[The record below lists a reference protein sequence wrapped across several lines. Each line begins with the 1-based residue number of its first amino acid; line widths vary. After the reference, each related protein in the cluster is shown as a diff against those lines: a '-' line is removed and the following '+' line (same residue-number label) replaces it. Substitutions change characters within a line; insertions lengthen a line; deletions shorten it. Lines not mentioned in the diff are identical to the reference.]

1 MKKKKKALTQQNV
14 NSFYHIN
21 DLCDVFSVSKAT
33 IKNWEKLK
41 KITPDLIIDNEPC
54 FSKQYINKML
64 KKIKSQAS
72 EMLKSRRNKTFIKG
86 SFFYK
91 DYISENS
98 RNLKIVQDLLGFISE
113 KNLILS
119 GSEIKYLL
127 VDCAIQ
133 MYSDFAEN
141 NINNLQTYLQVAENN
156 EDTCFNQLLEDL
168 ITDKN
173 KAELFIKNNP
183 ELFCHKFVYEPNED
197 ILGLLY
203 LSLSDL
209 ADRKA
214 RGAYF
219 TPTKIVQKIINNI
232 KFSCGD
238 ILDPCCGTGNFLLQL
253 PTDVKL
259 ENIHGNDIDPTSIL
273 LTRINMALKF
283 QTKDID
289 LLRKN
294 FTVSDFLKAK
304 NTNFYKYII
313 GNPPWGYKFSTDEIK
328 NLSKIYQSANGKNVE
343 SYDVF
348 VEKSL
353 SILEQD
359 GILSF
364 VLPEA
369 ILNVKNHQPIRKYIL
384 NNATFSYLE
393 YLGNMFDKVQCP
405 SIILQLKKEKQ
416 TFQTYGMRVK
426 TSKRDF
432 IIETKRRITEEVFNL
447 DLNDQE
453 YLIFDK
459 IMNLPNRVYL
469 KNNGIFALGIVTGD
483 NKNLL
488 SKVKKEKF
496 EPIIKGSDIS
506 KFKIRTATNF
516 IKFEPQNYQQVAPV
530 EYYRTPEKLFY
541 KFISNK
547 LIFAYDNH
555 QTLSLNSC
563 NILIPKFKD
572 LDIKYIMAVLN
583 SSVAQF
589 IFQKKFNSIKV
600 LRSHLESLPLP
611 KCDKKTQ
618 QQIINTVNKIL
629 KTSNKSTA
637 HELFAELDLIISK
650 LYDLSFEEYS
660 LIKNSFSYNFI

>member
-1 MKKKKKALTQQNV
+1 MKSLARQNKS
-14 NSFYHIN
+14 SFYRIS
-21 DLCDVFSVSKAT
+21 DLCDIFSVSNAT
-33 IKNWEKLK
+33 IKNWIKLK
-41 KITPDLIIDNEPC
+41 KITPDIVIDEELC
-54 FSKQYINKML
+54 FSKQYIKKQL
-64 KKIKSQAS
+64 KKFEAQSSAI
-72 EMLKSRRNKTFIKG
+72 LKSRRNKTFVKG

-98 RNLKIVQDLLGFISE
+98 RNLKIVQELLDFISE
-113 KNLILS
+113 KKFVLS
-119 GSEIKYLL
+119 IDEIKYLL
-127 VDCAIQ
+127 ADCAIQ
-133 MYSDFAEN
+133 MYSNFAEN
-141 NINNLQTYLQVAENN
+141 NINNLQTHLQSAPNH
-156 EDTCFNQLLEDL
+156 EDNCFYQLLDDL

-173 KAELFIKNNP
+173 EAKLFIKNNP

-197 ILGLLY
+197 VLGLLY

-219 TPTKIVQKIINNI
+219 TPTKIVKKVINNI
-232 KFSCGD
+232 KFSSGD
-238 ILDPCCGTGNFLLQL
+238 ILDPCCGSGNFLLQL
-253 PTDVKL
+253 PADIQL
-259 ENIHGNDIDPTSIL
+259 ENIHGSDIDSTSIL

-294 FTVSDFLKAK
+294 FTVSDFLNVQ
-304 NTNFYKYII
+304 NTNSYKYII
-313 GNPPWGYKFSTDEIK
+313 GNPPWGYKFSKEEIDK
-328 NLSKIYQSANGKNVE
+328 LNKIYQCANGKNVE

-353 SILEQD
+353 LHLEQY

-369 ILNVKNHQPIRKYIL
+369 ILNVKNHRQIREYIL
-384 NNATFSYLE
+384 NNASFSYLE

-405 SIILQLKKEKQ
+405 SIILQLKKENQ
-416 TFQTYGMRVK
+416 AFPTCGMRVK

-432 IIETKRRITEEVFNL
+432 IIKTKRKVTEEVFNL
-447 DLNDQE
+447 DLNDKE

-459 IMNLPNRVYL
+459 IMNLPNCVYL
-469 KNNGIFALGIVTGD
+469 KDNGIFALGIVTGD

-488 SKVKKEKF
+488 SKVQMENF

-506 KFKIRTATNF
+506 KFKIREATNF
-516 IKFEPQNYQQVAPV
+516 IKFEPENYQQVAPV

-547 LIFAYDNH
+547 LIFAYDNQ

-563 NILIPKFKD
+563 NILIPTFGD

-589 IFQKKFNSIKV
+589 VFQKKFNSIKV
-600 LRSHLESLPLP
+600 LRSHLENIPIP
-611 KCDKKTQ
+611 KCDKKQQ
-618 QQIINTVNKIL
+618 QQIINKVNKIL
-629 KTSNKSTA
+629 ESSDNANVQK
-637 HELFAELDLIISK
+637 LFEELDWMISK
-650 LYDLSFEEYS
+650 LYNLSYDEYL
-660 LIKNSFSYNFI
+660 LIKENL

>member
-1 MKKKKKALTQQNV
+1 MKSLARQNKS
-14 NSFYHIN
+14 SFYRIS
-21 DLCDVFSVSKAT
+21 DLCDIFSVSNAT
-33 IKNWEKLK
+33 IKNWIKLK
-41 KITPDLIIDNEPC
+41 KITPDIVIDEELC
-54 FSKQYINKML
+54 FSKQYIKKQL
-64 KKIKSQAS
+64 KKFEAQSSAI
-72 EMLKSRRNKTFIKG
+72 LKSRRNKTFVKG

-98 RNLKIVQDLLGFISE
+98 RNLKIVQELLDFISE
-113 KNLILS
+113 KKFVLS
-119 GSEIKYLL
+119 IDEIKYLL
-127 VDCAIQ
+127 ADCAIQ
-133 MYSDFAEN
+133 MYSNFAEN
-141 NINNLQTYLQVAENN
+141 NINNLQTHLQSAPNH
-156 EDTCFNQLLEDL
+156 EDNCFYQLLDDL

-173 KAELFIKNNP
+173 EAKLFIKNNP

-197 ILGLLY
+197 VLGLLY

-219 TPTKIVQKIINNI
+219 TPTKIVKKVINNI
-232 KFSCGD
+232 KFFSGD
-238 ILDPCCGTGNFLLQL
+238 ILDPCCGSGNFLLQL
-253 PTDVKL
+253 PADIQL
-259 ENIHGNDIDPTSIL
+259 ENIHGSDIDSTSIL

-294 FTVSDFLKAK
+294 FTVSDFLNVQ
-304 NTNFYKYII
+304 NTNSYKYII
-313 GNPPWGYKFSTDEIK
+313 GNPPWGYKFSKEEIDK
-328 NLSKIYQSANGKNVE
+328 LNKIYQCANGKNVE

-353 SILEQD
+353 LHLEQY

-369 ILNVKNHQPIRKYIL
+369 ILNVKNHRQIREYIL
-384 NNATFSYLE
+384 NNASFSYLE

-405 SIILQLKKEKQ
+405 SIILQLKKENQ
-416 TFQTYGMRVK
+416 AFPTCGMRVK

-432 IIETKRRITEEVFNL
+432 IIKTKRKVTEEVFNL
-447 DLNDQE
+447 DLNDKE

-459 IMNLPNRVYL
+459 IMNLPNCVYL
-469 KNNGIFALGIVTGD
+469 KDNGIFALGIVTGD

-488 SKVKKEKF
+488 SKVQMENY

-506 KFKIRTATNF
+506 KFKIREATNF
-516 IKFEPQNYQQVAPV
+516 IKFEPENYQQVAPV

-547 LIFAYDNH
+547 LIFAYDNQ

-563 NILIPKFKD
+563 NILIPTFGD

-583 SSVAQF
+583 SSVSQF

-600 LRSHLESLPLP
+600 LRSHLENIPIP
-611 KCDKKTQ
+611 KCDKKQQ
-618 QQIINTVNKIL
+618 QQIINKVNKIL
-629 KTSNKSTA
+629 ESSDNANVQK
-637 HELFAELDLIISK
+637 LFEELDWMISK
-650 LYDLSFEEYS
+650 LYNLSYDEYL
-660 LIKNSFSYNFI
+660 LIKENL

>member
-1 MKKKKKALTQQNV
+1 MKSLARQNKS
-14 NSFYHIN
+14 SFYRIS
-21 DLCDVFSVSKAT
+21 DLCDIFSVSNAT
-33 IKNWEKLK
+33 IKNWIKLK
-41 KITPDLIIDNEPC
+41 KITPDIVIDEELC
-54 FSKQYINKML
+54 FSKQYIKKQL
-64 KKIKSQAS
+64 KKFEAQSSAI
-72 EMLKSRRNKTFIKG
+72 LKSRRNKTFVKG

-98 RNLKIVQDLLGFISE
+98 RNLKIVQELLDFISE
-113 KNLILS
+113 KKFVLS
-119 GSEIKYLL
+119 IDEIKYLL
-127 VDCAIQ
+127 ADCAIQ
-133 MYSDFAEN
+133 MYSNFAEN
-141 NINNLQTYLQVAENN
+141 NINNLQTHLQSAPNH
-156 EDTCFNQLLEDL
+156 EDNCFYQLLDDL

-173 KAELFIKNNP
+173 EAKLFIKNNP

-197 ILGLLY
+197 VLGLLY

-219 TPTKIVQKIINNI
+219 TPTKIVKKVINNI
-232 KFSCGD
+232 KFFSGD
-238 ILDPCCGTGNFLLQL
+238 ILDPCCGSGNFLLQL
-253 PTDVKL
+253 PADIQL
-259 ENIHGNDIDPTSIL
+259 ENIHGSDIDSTSIL

-294 FTVSDFLKAK
+294 FTVSDFLNVQ
-304 NTNFYKYII
+304 NTNSYKYII
-313 GNPPWGYKFSTDEIK
+313 GNPPWGYKFSKAEIK
-328 NLSKIYQSANGKNVE
+328 NLSKIYQCANGKNVE

-353 SILEQD
+353 LHLEQY

-369 ILNVKNHQPIRKYIL
+369 ILNVKNHRQIREYIL
-384 NNATFSYLE
+384 NNASFSYLE

-405 SIILQLKKEKQ
+405 SIILQLKKENQ
-416 TFQTYGMRVK
+416 AFPTCRMRVK

-432 IIETKRRITEEVFNL
+432 IIKTKRKVTEEVFNL
-447 DLNDQE
+447 DLHDKE

-459 IMNLPNRVYL
+459 IMNLPNCVYL
-469 KNNGIFALGIVTGD
+469 KDNGIFALGIVTGD

-488 SKVKKEKF
+488 SKVQMENF

-506 KFKIRTATNF
+506 KFKIREATNF
-516 IKFEPQNYQQVAPV
+516 IKFEPENYQQVAPV

-547 LIFAYDNH
+547 LIFAYDNQ

-563 NILIPKFKD
+563 NILIPTFGD

-583 SSVAQF
+583 SSVSQF

-600 LRSHLESLPLP
+600 LRSHLENIPIP
-611 KCDKKTQ
+611 KCDKKQQ
-618 QQIINTVNKIL
+618 QQIINKVNKIL
-629 KTSNKSTA
+629 ESSDNANVQK
-637 HELFAELDLIISK
+637 LFEDLDWMISK
-650 LYDLSFEEYS
+650 LYNLSYDEYL
-660 LIKNSFSYNFI
+660 LIKENL

>member
-1 MKKKKKALTQQNV
+1 MKKKEALTRQNV
-14 NSFYHIN
+14 NSFYHMA

-41 KITPDLIIDNEPC
+41 KITPDIIIDNEPC
-54 FSKQYINKML
+54 FSKQYINEML

-72 EMLKSRRNKTFIKG
+72 EMLKSRRNKTFVKG

-156 EDTCFNQLLEDL
+156 EDTCFNQLLDDL

-173 KAELFIKNNP
+173 KAKLFIKNNP
-183 ELFCHKFVYEPNED
+183 ELFEYKFVYEPNED

-219 TPTKIVQKIINNI
+219 TPTKIIKRIINNI

-353 SILEQD
+353 SSLEEN

-369 ILNVKNHQPIRKYIL
+369 ILNVKNHEPTREYIL
-384 NNATFSYLE
+384 NNASFSYLE

-416 TFQTYGMRVK
+416 AFQTYGMRVK

-453 YLIFDK
+453 HLIFDK

-650 LYDLSFEEYS
+650 LYNLSFEEYS

>member
-1 MKKKKKALTQQNV
+1 MKKKALTRQNV
-14 NSFYHIN
+14 NSFYHMT

-41 KITPDLIIDNEPC
+41 KITPDIIIDNEPC

-72 EMLKSRRNKTFIKG
+72 EMLKSRRNKTFVKG

-98 RNLKIVQDLLGFISE
+98 RNLRIVQDLLGFISE

-141 NINNLQTYLQVAENN
+141 NINNLQTYLQVAENH
-156 EDTCFNQLLEDL
+156 EDTCFNQLLDDL

-219 TPTKIVQKIINNI
+219 TPTKIIKRIINNI

-328 NLSKIYQSANGKNVE
+328 NLSKIYQCTNGKNVE

-416 TFQTYGMRVK
+416 AFQTYGMRVK

-629 KTSNKSTA
+629 ETSDNSTT

-650 LYDLSFEEYS
+650 LYNLSFEEYS

>member
-1 MKKKKKALTQQNV
+1 MKKKALTRQNV
-14 NSFYHIN
+14 NSFYHMT

-41 KITPDLIIDNEPC
+41 KITPDIIIDNEPC

-64 KKIKSQAS
+64 KKIKSQSS

-86 SFFYK
+86 AFFYK
-91 DYISENS
+91 DYLSEKSENLTTVQ
-98 RNLKIVQDLLGFISE
+98 NLLDFITE

-119 GSEIKYLL
+119 ESEIKYLL
-127 VDCAIQ
+127 ADCAIQ
-133 MYSDFAEN
+133 MSFDFAEN
-141 NINNLQTYLQVAENN
+141 NINNLQTYLQAAPNHEN
-156 EDTCFNQLLEDL
+156 TCFNKLLDDL

-197 ILGLLY
+197 VLGLLY

-209 ADRKA
+209 AARKA

-219 TPTKIVQKIINNI
+219 TPTKIAKKIINNI
-232 KFSCGD
+232 KFSCGT

-253 PTDVKL
+253 PADVKL
-259 ENIHGNDIDPTSIL
+259 ENIHGNDIDPTSIH

-283 QTKDID
+283 HTKDVD

-304 NTNFYKYII
+304 NTNFYKYIL
-313 GNPPWGYKFSTDEIK
+313 GNPPWGYKFSKEEIK
-328 NLSKIYQSANGKNVE
+328 KLNKTYTCTNGKNAE

-353 SILEQD
+353 SSLED
-359 GILSF
+359 NGVLSF

-369 ILNVKNHQPIRKYIL
+369 ILNVKNHRPIRDFIL
-384 NNATFSYLE
+384 KNATFEYLE

-416 TFQTYGMRVK
+416 TFPTYEMRVK

-432 IIETKRRITEEVFNL
+432 TIKIKRKITEEGFNL
-447 DLNDQE
+447 DLNDRE

-459 IMNLPNRVYL
+459 IMNLQTCVYL

-488 SKVKKEKF
+488 SKVKRENF

-516 IKFEPQNYQQVAPV
+516 IKFAPQNYQQVAPV

-547 LIFAYDNH
+547 LIFAYDN
-555 QTLSLNSC
+555 QQRLSLNSC
-563 NILIPKFKD
+563 NILIPTFKD
-572 LDIKYIMAVLN
+572 LEIKYIMAVLN

-611 KCDKKTQ
+611 KCEGKTQ
-618 QQIINTVNKIL
+618 QQIINAVNKIL
-629 KTSNKSTA
+629 ETSDKSTA
-637 HELFAELDLIISK
+637 HELFAELDLRISK
-650 LYDLSFEEYS
+650 LYNLSSEEYS
-660 LIKNSFSYNFI
+660 LIKII

>member
-1 MKKKKKALTQQNV
+1 MKKKALTRQNV
-14 NSFYHIN
+14 NSFYHMT

-41 KITPDLIIDNEPC
+41 KITPDIIIDNEPC

-72 EMLKSRRNKTFIKG
+72 EMLKSRRNKTFVKG

-119 GSEIKYLL
+119 GSEVKYLL

-156 EDTCFNQLLEDL
+156 EDTCFYQLIDDL

-183 ELFCHKFVYEPNED
+183 DLFCHKFVYEPNED

-219 TPTKIVQKIINNI
+219 TPTKIIKRIINNI

-304 NTNFYKYII
+304 NTTFYKYII

-353 SILEQD
+353 SSLEEN

-416 TFQTYGMRVK
+416 AFQTLGMK
-426 TSKRDF
+426 IKSQNKEF
-432 IIETKRRITEEVFNL
+432 LINTKRVLTSEVFNL

-629 KTSNKSTA
+629 ETSNKSTA

-650 LYDLSFEEYS
+650 LYNLSFEEYS

>member
-1 MKKKKKALTQQNV
+1 MKSLARQNKS
-14 NSFYHIN
+14 SFYRIS
-21 DLCDVFSVSKAT
+21 DLCDIFSVSNAT
-33 IKNWEKLK
+33 IKNWMKLK
-41 KITPDLIIDNEPC
+41 KITPDIVIDEELC
-54 FSKQYINKML
+54 FSKQYIKKQL
-64 KKIKSQAS
+64 KKFEAQSSAI
-72 EMLKSRRNKTFIKG
+72 LKSRRNKTFVKG

-98 RNLKIVQDLLGFISE
+98 RNLKIVQELLDFISE
-113 KNLILS
+113 KKIVLS
-119 GSEIKYLL
+119 IDEIKYLL
-127 VDCAIQ
+127 ADCAIQ
-133 MYSDFAEN
+133 MYSNFAEN
-141 NINNLQTYLQVAENN
+141 NINNLQTHLQSAPNH
-156 EDTCFNQLLEDL
+156 EDNCFYQLLDDL

-173 KAELFIKNNP
+173 EAKLFIKNNP

-197 ILGLLY
+197 VLGLLY

-219 TPTKIVQKIINNI
+219 TPTKIVKKVINNI
-232 KFSCGD
+232 KFFSGD
-238 ILDPCCGTGNFLLQL
+238 ILDPCCGSGNFLLQL
-253 PTDVKL
+253 PADIQL
-259 ENIHGNDIDPTSIL
+259 ENIHGSDIDSTSIL

-283 QTKDID
+283 QAKDID

-294 FTVSDFLKAK
+294 FTVSDFLNVQ
-304 NTNFYKYII
+304 NTNSYKYII
-313 GNPPWGYKFSTDEIK
+313 GNPPWGYKFSKAEIK
-328 NLSKIYQSANGKNVE
+328 NLSKIYQCANGKNVE

-353 SILEQD
+353 LHLVQY

-369 ILNVKNHQPIRKYIL
+369 ILNVKNHRQIREYIL
-384 NNATFSYLE
+384 NNASFSYLE

-405 SIILQLKKEKQ
+405 SIILQLKKENQ
-416 TFQTYGMRVK
+416 AFPTCGMRVK
-426 TSKRDF
+426 TLKRDF
-432 IIETKRRITEEVFNL
+432 IIKTKRKVTEEGFNL
-447 DLNDQE
+447 DLNDKE

-459 IMNLPNRVYL
+459 IMNLPNCVYL
-469 KNNGIFALGIVTGD
+469 KDNGIFALGIVTGD

-488 SKVKKEKF
+488 SKVQMENF

-506 KFKIRTATNF
+506 KFKIREATNF
-516 IKFEPQNYQQVAPV
+516 IKFEPENYQQVAPV

-547 LIFAYDNH
+547 LIFAYDNQ

-563 NILIPKFKD
+563 NILIPTFGD

-583 SSVAQF
+583 SSVSQF

-600 LRSHLESLPLP
+600 LRSHLENIPIP
-611 KCDKKTQ
+611 KCDKKQQ
-618 QQIINTVNKIL
+618 QQIINKVNKIL
-629 KTSNKSTA
+629 ESSDNANVQK
-637 HELFAELDLIISK
+637 LFEELDWMISK
-650 LYDLSFEEYS
+650 LYNLSYDEYL
-660 LIKNSFSYNFI
+660 LIKENL

>member
-1 MKKKKKALTQQNV
+1 MKKKKALTRQNV
-14 NSFYHIN
+14 NSFYHMT

-33 IKNWEKLK
+33 IKNWGKLK
-41 KITPDLIIDNEPC
+41 KITPDIIIDNEPC

-91 DYISENS
+91 DYLSKKSENLTTVQ
-98 RNLKIVQDLLGFISE
+98 NLLNFITE

-119 GSEIKYLL
+119 ESEIKYLL

-133 MYSDFAEN
+133 MYSDANRTGTGGLIDFLEQD
-141 NINNLQTYLQVAENN
+141 I
-156 EDTCFNQLLEDL
+156 DDCFKQLVDDL
-168 ITDKN
+168 ITDKYN
-173 KAELFIKNNP
+173 AKLFIKNNP

-197 ILGLLY
+197 VLGLLY

-219 TPTKIVQKIINNI
+219 TPTKIIKRIINNI

-294 FTVSDFLKAK
+294 FTISDFLKAK

-328 NLSKIYQSANGKNVE
+328 NLSKIYQCTNGKNVE

-369 ILNVKNHQPIRKYIL
+369 ILNVKNHQPTREYIL
-384 NNATFSYLE
+384 NNASCSYLE

-416 TFQTYGMRVK
+416 AFQTYGMRVK

-432 IIETKRRITEEVFNL
+432 IIETKRKITEEVFNL

-459 IMNLPNRVYL
+459 IMNLPNCVYL

-488 SKVKKEKF
+488 SKVQTENF

-589 IFQKKFNSIKV
+589 LFQKKFNSIKV

-650 LYDLSFEEYS
+650 LYNLSFEEYS

>member
-1 MKKKKKALTQQNV
+1 MKKKALTRQNV

-41 KITPDLIIDNEPC
+41 KITPDIIIDNEPC

-72 EMLKSRRNKTFIKG
+72 EMLKSRRNKTFVKG

-156 EDTCFNQLLEDL
+156 EDTCFNQLLDDL

-183 ELFCHKFVYEPNED
+183 DLFCHKFVYEPNED

-259 ENIHGNDIDPTSIL
+259 ENIHGNDIDPTSIH

-416 TFQTYGMRVK
+416 AFQTLGMQIK
-426 TSKRDF
+426 SQNKEF
-432 IIETKRRITEEVFNL
+432 LINTKRVLTSEVFNL

-453 YLIFDK
+453 HLIFDK

-496 EPIIKGSDIS
+496 EPIIKGTDIS

-629 KTSNKSTA
+629 ETSNKSTA

-650 LYDLSFEEYS
+650 LYNLSFEEYS

>member
-1 MKKKKKALTQQNV
+1 MKSLARQNKS
-14 NSFYHIN
+14 SFYRIS
-21 DLCDVFSVSKAT
+21 DLCDIFSVSNAT
-33 IKNWEKLK
+33 IKNWIKLK
-41 KITPDLIIDNEPC
+41 KITPDIVIDEELC
-54 FSKQYINKML
+54 FSKQYIKKQL
-64 KKIKSQAS
+64 KKIEAQSSAI
-72 EMLKSRRNKTFIKG
+72 LKSRRNKTFVKG

-98 RNLKIVQDLLGFISE
+98 RNLKIVQELLDFISE
-113 KNLILS
+113 KNFVLS
-119 GSEIKYLL
+119 IDEIKYLL
-127 VDCAIQ
+127 ADCAIQ
-133 MYSDFAEN
+133 MYSNFAEN
-141 NINNLQTYLQVAENN
+141 NINNLQTHLQSAPNH
-156 EDTCFNQLLEDL
+156 EDNCFYQLLDDL

-173 KAELFIKNNP
+173 EAKLFIKNNP
-183 ELFCHKFVYEPNED
+183 ELFCHKFAYEPNED
-197 ILGLLY
+197 VLGLLY

-219 TPTKIVQKIINNI
+219 TPTKIVKKVINNI
-232 KFSCGD
+232 KFFSGD
-238 ILDPCCGTGNFLLQL
+238 ILDPCCGSGNFLLQL
-253 PTDVKL
+253 PADIQL
-259 ENIHGNDIDPTSIL
+259 ENIHGSDIDQTSVKL
-273 LTRINMALKF
+273 ARINMALKF

-294 FTVSDFLKAK
+294 FTVSDFLNVQ
-304 NTNFYKYII
+304 NTNSYKYII
-313 GNPPWGYKFSTDEIK
+313 GNPPWGYKFSKAEIK
-328 NLSKIYQSANGKNVE
+328 NLSKIYQCANGKNVE

-353 SILEQD
+353 LHLEQY

-369 ILNVKNHQPIRKYIL
+369 ILNVKNHRQIREYIL
-384 NNATFSYLE
+384 NNASFSYLE

-405 SIILQLKKEKQ
+405 SIILQLKKENQ
-416 TFQTYGMRVK
+416 AFPTCGMRVK

-432 IIETKRRITEEVFNL
+432 IIKTKRKVTEEVFNL
-447 DLNDQE
+447 DLNDKE

-459 IMNLPNRVYL
+459 IMNFPNCVYL
-469 KNNGIFALGIVTGD
+469 KDNGIFALGIVTGD

-488 SKVKKEKF
+488 SKVQMENF

-506 KFKIRTATNF
+506 KFKIREATNF
-516 IKFEPQNYQQVAPV
+516 IKFEPENYQQVAPV

-547 LIFAYDNH
+547 LIFAYDNQ

-563 NILIPKFKD
+563 NILIPTFGD

-583 SSVAQF
+583 SSVSQF

-600 LRSHLESLPLP
+600 LRSHLENIPIP
-611 KCDKKTQ
+611 KCDKKQQ
-618 QQIINTVNKIL
+618 QQIIDKVNKIL
-629 KTSNKSTA
+629 ESSDNANVQK
-637 HELFAELDLIISK
+637 LFEELDWMISK
-650 LYDLSFEEYS
+650 LYNLSYDEYL
-660 LIKNSFSYNFI
+660 LIKENL

>member
-1 MKKKKKALTQQNV
+1 MKKKALTRQNV
-14 NSFYHIN
+14 NSFYHMT

-41 KITPDLIIDNEPC
+41 KITPDIIIDNEPC

-72 EMLKSRRNKTFIKG
+72 EMLKSRRNKTFVKG

-98 RNLKIVQDLLGFISE
+98 KNLKTVQELLNFITE

-119 GSEIKYLL
+119 ESEIKYLL
-127 VDCAIQ
+127 ADCAIQ

-156 EDTCFNQLLEDL
+156 EDTCFNQLLDDL

-219 TPTKIVQKIINNI
+219 TPTKIIKRIINNI
-232 KFSCGD
+232 KFSCGT

-294 FTVSDFLKAK
+294 FTISDFLKAK

-328 NLSKIYQSANGKNVE
+328 NLSKIYQCTNGKNVE

-416 TFQTYGMRVK
+416 AFQTYGMRVK

-459 IMNLPNRVYL
+459 IMNLPNCVYL

-488 SKVKKEKF
+488 LKVQTKKF

-611 KCDKKTQ
+611 KCEKKTQ
-618 QQIINTVNKIL
+618 QQIINAVNKIL
-629 KTSNKSTA
+629 ETSNKSTA

-650 LYDLSFEEYS
+650 LYNLSFEEYS

>member
-41 KITPDLIIDNEPC
+41 KITPDIIIDNEPC

-72 EMLKSRRNKTFIKG
+72 EMLKSRRNKTFVKG

-156 EDTCFNQLLEDL
+156 EDTCFNQLLDDL

-183 ELFCHKFVYEPNED
+183 DLFCHKFVYEPNED

-219 TPTKIVQKIINNI
+219 TPTKIIKRIINNI

-328 NLSKIYQSANGKNVE
+328 NLSKIYQCTNGKNVE

-416 TFQTYGMRVK
+416 AFQTYRMRVK

-506 KFKIRTATNF
+506 KFKNRTATNF

-611 KCDKKTQ
+611 KCEKKTQ
-618 QQIINTVNKIL
+618 QQIINAVNKIL
-629 KTSNKSTA
+629 ETSDNSTT

-650 LYDLSFEEYS
+650 LYNLSFEEYS

>member
-1 MKKKKKALTQQNV
+1 MKKKALTRQNV
-14 NSFYHIN
+14 NSFYHMT

-33 IKNWEKLK
+33 IKNWVKLK
-41 KITPDLIIDNEPC
+41 KITPDIIIDNEPC

-91 DYISENS
+91 DYLSKKSENLTTVQ
-98 RNLKIVQDLLGFISE
+98 NLLNFITE
-113 KNLILS
+113 KNLIFS
-119 GSEIKYLL
+119 ESEIKYLL
-127 VDCAIQ
+127 AECAIQ

-141 NINNLQTYLQVAENN
+141 NINNLQTYLQVAENH
-156 EDTCFNQLLEDL
+156 EDTCFNQLLDDL

-183 ELFCHKFVYEPNED
+183 ELFEYKFVYEPNED

-328 NLSKIYQSANGKNVE
+328 NLSKIYQCTNGKNVE

-353 SILEQD
+353 SSLEEN

-416 TFQTYGMRVK
+416 AFQTYGMRVK
-426 TSKRDF
+426 TSKRGF

-453 YLIFDK
+453 HLIFDK

-530 EYYRTPEKLFY
+530 EYYRAPEKLFY

-611 KCDKKTQ
+611 KCEKKTQ
-618 QQIINTVNKIL
+618 QQIINAVNKIL
-629 KTSNKSTA
+629 ETSNKSTA

-650 LYDLSFEEYS
+650 LYNLSFEEYS

>member
-41 KITPDLIIDNEPC
+41 KITPDIIIDNEPC

-72 EMLKSRRNKTFIKG
+72 EMLKSRRNKTFVKG

-98 RNLKIVQDLLGFISE
+98 HNLKIVQDLLGFISE

-156 EDTCFNQLLEDL
+156 EDTCFNQLLDDL

-183 ELFCHKFVYEPNED
+183 KLFCHKFVYEPNED

-219 TPTKIVQKIINNI
+219 TPTKIIKRIINNI
-232 KFSCGD
+232 KFSCSD

-328 NLSKIYQSANGKNVE
+328 NLSKIYQCTNGKNVE

-629 KTSNKSTA
+629 ETSNKSTA
-637 HELFAELDLIISK
+637 HELFAKLDLIISK
-650 LYDLSFEEYS
+650 LYNLSFEEYS

>member
-1 MKKKKKALTQQNV
+1 MKKKALTQQNV
-14 NSFYHIN
+14 NSFYHMT

-41 KITPDLIIDNEPC
+41 KITPDIIIDNEPC

-72 EMLKSRRNKTFIKG
+72 EMLKSRRNKTFVKG

-98 RNLKIVQDLLGFISE
+98 RNLRIVQDLLGFISE

-156 EDTCFNQLLEDL
+156 EDTCFNQLLDDL

-183 ELFCHKFVYEPNED
+183 ELFEYKFVYEPNED

-219 TPTKIVQKIINNI
+219 TPTKIIKRIINNI
-232 KFSCGD
+232 KFSCSD

-328 NLSKIYQSANGKNVE
+328 NLSKIYQCTNGKNVE

-416 TFQTYGMRVK
+416 AFQTYGMRVK

-629 KTSNKSTA
+629 ETSNKSTA

-650 LYDLSFEEYS
+650 LYNLSFEEYS